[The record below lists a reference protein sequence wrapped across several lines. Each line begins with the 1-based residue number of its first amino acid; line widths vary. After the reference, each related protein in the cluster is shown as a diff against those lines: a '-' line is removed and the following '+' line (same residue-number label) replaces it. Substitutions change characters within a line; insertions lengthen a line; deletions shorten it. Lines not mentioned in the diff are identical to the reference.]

1 MRPYQYATG
10 PDTRITFPSKP
21 DERVRACLKAHGFQW
36 SPSMGC
42 WWKRGFI
49 GLADIVTALD
59 RLTMP
64 RKPDGDCWRCQSPDG
79 YFRNRG
85 AATPVWC
92 DACHAAIKA
101 AEERPDRFDFEYED
115 RCRAQCGL

>member
-1 MRPYQYATG
+1 MRPYKYATG
-10 PDTRITFPSKP
+10 PDTRITFPTKP

-42 WWKRGFI
+42 WWKRGAK
-49 GLADIVTALD
+49 GAADVIAALD

-64 RKPDGDCWRCQSPDG
+64 RKPDGACWRCQSPDG
-79 YFRNRG
+79 WFRNRG

-92 DACHAAIKA
+92 DRCHVEITA
-101 AEERPDRFDFEYED
+101 AEAPARFEFED
-115 RCRAQCGL
+115 AAKCRAECGL